1 MLLLE
6 LKMNQ
11 AQHQQQQQSG
21 TTLLYT
27 AEGQPVTITLPPQT
41 SPYQAYD
48 SGQSKISG
56 LILIVVGVLSIVLNG
71 IGYGVH
77 EVGTISGYAFG
88 SGIMVSKLSRF
99 RLEGNLFFVNAGLPQ
114 V

>member
-11 AQHQQQQQSG
+11 AQHQQQHQQSG

-99 RLEGNLFFVNAGLPQ
+99 RLEGNLFC
-114 V
+114 